1 MYEEEVEMSRIASI
15 NRISKETDINVSVNM
30 DGLGNGTLDTGIG
43 FFDHMLAHLAKYS
56 FVDMEVKASG
66 DLHIDSHH
74 TIEDIG
80 LVFGDAIQEAM
91 GNKEGIKRYGSS
103 CIPMDETLV
112 LVSLDLSGR
121 PYLSFNAEF
130 TCDKLGSMD
139 TEMVEEFFRA
149 LSNRVKMNLHI
160 EVLHGKNNHH
170 IAEGIF
176 KAFGMALDEAKT
188 IDPRI
193 TGVRSTKGLFD

>member
-1 MYEEEVEMSRIASI
+1 MSRIASI
-15 NRISKETDINVSVNM
+15 NRISKETDISLSLDL
-30 DGLGNGTLDTGIG
+30 DGLGNATLDTGIG
-43 FFDHMLAHLAKYS
+43 FFDHMLTHLAKYS
-56 FVDMEVKASG
+56 FVDLELKATG

-74 TIEDIG
+74 TVEDIG
-80 LVFGDAIQEAM
+80 IVLGDAIEKAL
-91 GNKEGIKRYGSS
+91 GNKEGIKRYGSA

-121 PYLSFNAEF
+121 PYLSFQADF
-130 TCDKLGSMD
+130 TCDRLGSMD

-149 LSNRVKMNLHI
+149 LSSRVKMNLHV

-170 IAEGIF
+170 MAEGIF
-176 KAFGMALDEAKT
+176 KAFGMALDMAKT

-193 TGVRSTKGLFD
+193 TGVRSTKGMFD